1 MATSSSESS
10 RHSRSS
16 RDGQLFSEKL
26 KFFRRSFKRLWWISA
41 VCGMLFASLSFA
53 YFHVTYRPMY
63 KSDVKF
69 TITPL
74 VSSNAESGASV
85 YSFNYNST
93 LAKQMAETF
102 PYIINSGIMGDTLRN
117 DLKRS
122 VNGMISADAVKDTNI
137 FKITVESPSPQ
148 DAYDIVNSIIKN
160 YPKVAEY
167 VIGDTKMNVIEG
179 AEPKLADEPYN
190 KGDYYGYVVL
200 LGVLGITIGIV
211 ATLIDMKVKKT
222 VINRRDIE
230 SYFNG
235 KCVCEIPTVKKKRTS
250 KDGAMIKISQ
260 SLSGFSEA
268 IRVLKQRVRG
278 TLKSNGTKVVGVTS
292 AVHGEG
298 KTTVAYNLAK
308 ALSNSDEKVILID
321 MDLHGRNVQKYLN
334 RKQEVSNVGISE
346 VVVGKAQVSEVV
358 NSISDNLDVL
368 FAGEEMVK
376 FNKDA
381 FASVFEY
388 AREHYDYVIVDMATC
403 SLASETVLIGD
414 LCDEMLFV
422 VRSNTIS
429 PDKVYNSLKDMAFS
443 DVRMM
448 GFIVNCVN
456 PGSDLG
462 GYKYYGRYG
471 RRRYGYGYGY
481 GYSNYGRGHNYRR
494 SGELIAETDHSDG
507 WRSK

>member
-1 MATSSSESS
+1 MATNSGES
-10 RHSRSS
+10 SRSS
-16 RDGQLFSEKL
+16 RSSSDGQMFSEKF

-53 YFHVTYRPMY
+53 YFHITYRPMY
-63 KSDVKF
+63 RSDVKF

-74 VSSNAESGASV
+74 VSSDAESGASV

-93 LAKQMAETF
+93 LARQMAKTF
-102 PYIINSGIMGDTLRN
+102 PYIINSGIMGDILNN
-117 DLKRS
+117 DLQRP
-122 VNGMISADAVKDTNI
+122 VNGIISAESVENTNI
-137 FKITVESPSPQ
+137 FKISASSSSAQ

-179 AEPKLADEPYN
+179 AEPKLATAPYN
-190 KGDYYGYVVL
+190 EGDYYGKVIL
-200 LGVLGITIGIV
+200 LGALGIALGIV
-211 ATLIDMKVKKT
+211 ATFIDMKVKKT
-222 VINRRDIE
+222 VINKRDIE

-235 KCVCEIPTVKKKRTS
+235 KCICEIPTVKKKRTS
-250 KDGAMIKISQ
+250 KDGTIIKISQ

-278 TLKSNGTKVVGVTS
+278 VLKANGTKVVGITS
-292 AVHGEG
+292 AVHDEG

-308 ALSNSDEKVILID
+308 SLSNSDEKVILID

-334 RKQEVSNVGISE
+334 RKQEVSNIGIAD
-346 VVVGKAQVSEVV
+346 VVAGKAQIGDVI
-358 NSISDNLDVL
+358 NSISDTMDVL
-368 FAGEEMVK
+368 FAGEQIVK
-376 FNKDA
+376 FNKDV
-381 FASVFEY
+381 FAPVFEY
-388 AREHYDYVIVDMATC
+388 AREHYDYVIVDMSTC

-422 VRSNTIS
+422 VRSNFIS
-429 PDKVYNSLKDMAFS
+429 PDKVYSSLKDMAFS

-494 SGELIAETDHSDG
+494 SGELIAETDSNDG
-507 WRSK
+507 LRPK

>member
-1 MATSSSESS
+1 MATKSGESS
-10 RHSRSS
+10 RNSRSS
-16 RDGQLFSEKL
+16 SDSQLFSEKF

-41 VCGMLFASLSFA
+41 VCGMLFASFSFA
-53 YFHVTYRPMY
+53 YFRITYRPMY
-63 KSDVKF
+63 RSDVKF

-74 VSSNAESGASV
+74 VSSDAESGASV

-93 LAKQMAETF
+93 LAKQMAQTF

-117 DLKRS
+117 DLQRPI
-122 VNGMISADAVKDTNI
+122 NGIVSAEAVQNTNI
-137 FKITVESPSPQ
+137 FKISVFSSSPQ
-148 DAYDIVNSIIKN
+148 DAYDIVNSIIRN

-179 AEPKLADEPYN
+179 AEPKLATEPYN
-190 KGDYYGYVVL
+190 EGDYYGYVTL
-200 LGVLGITIGIV
+200 LGAFGVALGVV
-211 ATLIDMKVKKT
+211 ATFIDMKVKKT

-235 KCVCEIPTVKKKRTS
+235 KCICEIPTVKKKRTS
-250 KDGAMIKISQ
+250 KDGTIIKISQ

-278 TLKSNGTKVVGVTS
+278 VLKSNGTKVVGITS

-308 ALSNSDEKVILID
+308 SLSNSDEKVILID
-321 MDLHGRNVQKYLN
+321 MDLHGRKIQKYLN
-334 RKQEVSNVGISE
+334 HKQEVSNAGITD
-346 VVVGKAQVSEVV
+346 VVAGKAQIGDVI
-358 NSISDNLDVL
+358 NSISDTMDVL
-368 FAGEEMVK
+368 FAGEEIIK
-376 FNKDA
+376 FNKDT
-381 FASVFEY
+381 FAPVFEY
-388 AREHYDYVIVDMATC
+388 AREHYDYVIVDMSTC

-422 VRSNTIS
+422 VRSNFIS
-429 PDKVYNSLKDMAFS
+429 PDKVYSSIKDMAFS

-448 GFIVNCVN
+448 GFIVNSVN

-494 SGELIAETDHSDG
+494 SGELIAEIDSNDVLK
-507 WRSK
+507 SK

>member
-1 MATSSSESS
+1 MATNSGS
-10 RHSRSS
+10 SRSS
-16 RDGQLFSEKL
+16 RSSSDGQMFSEKF

-41 VCGMLFASLSFA
+41 VCGMLFASISFA

-74 VSSNAESGASV
+74 VSSDAESGASV

-93 LAKQMAETF
+93 LAKQMAKTF

-117 DLKRS
+117 DLQRP
-122 VNGMISADAVKDTNI
+122 VNGFISADAVTNTNI
-137 FKITVESPSPQ
+137 FKISVASTSAQ
-148 DAYDIVNSIIKN
+148 DAYDIVNSIIRN

-179 AEPKLADEPYN
+179 AAPKLATEPYN
-190 KGDYYGYVVL
+190 KGDYYGYVMVL
-200 LGVLGITIGIV
+200 ALIGVAVGIV
-211 ATLIDMKVKKT
+211 VTFIDMKVKKT
-222 VINRRDIE
+222 VINKRDIE

-235 KCVCEIPTVKKKRTS
+235 KCVCEIPTVKQKRTS

-278 TLKSNGTKVVGVTS
+278 TLKSNGTKVVGITS
-292 AVHGEG
+292 SVHNEG

-308 ALSNSDEKVILID
+308 ALSNSDEKVLLID

-334 RKQEVSNVGISE
+334 RRQQVSNLGITD
-346 VVVGKAQVSEVV
+346 VVAGKSQIGEVV
-358 NSISDNLDVL
+358 NSLSDTLDVL
-368 FAGEEMVK
+368 FAGEEVIK
-376 FNKDA
+376 FSKSA
-381 FASVFEY
+381 FEEVFDY
-388 AREHYDYVIVDMATC
+388 ARENYDYVIVDMSTC
-403 SLASETVLIGD
+403 SFASETVLVGD

-422 VRSNTIS
+422 VRSNFIS

-443 DVRMM
+443 DIRMM

-481 GYSNYGRGHNYRR
+481 GYSNYGRGHNYHRA
-494 SGELIAETDHSDG
+494 GELIAETDQNDSLK
-507 WRSK
+507 SK

>member
-1 MATSSSESS
+1 MASSSSG

-16 RDGQLFSEKL
+16 GDGQLFSEKF
-26 KFFRRSFKRLWWISA
+26 KTFRRSFRRLWWISA
-41 VCGMLFASLSFA
+41 VCGILFASFSFA
-53 YFHVTYRPMY
+53 YFHITYRPMY
-63 KSDVKF
+63 RSDVKF

-102 PYIINSGIMGDTLRN
+102 PYIINSGIMGDTLVN
-117 DLKRS
+117 DLQRP
-122 VNGMISADAVKDTNI
+122 VNGMISAEAVKDTNI
-137 FKITVESPSPQ
+137 FKITVSSPKPQ
-148 DAYDIVNSIIKN
+148 DAYDIVNSIIRN

-179 AEPKLADEPYN
+179 AEPKLATAPYN
-190 KGDYYGYVVL
+190 KGDYYGYVAL
-200 LGVLGITIGIV
+200 LGLLGISIGII
-211 ATLIDMKVKKT
+211 ATLVDMRIKKT
-222 VINRRDIE
+222 VINKRDIE
-230 SYFNG
+230 SFFNG

-250 KDGAMIKISQ
+250 KDGAMIRISQ

-278 TLKSNGTKVVGVTS
+278 TLKSNGTKVVGITS

-334 RKQEVSNVGISE
+334 RKQEVSNAGIAE
-346 VVVGKAQVSEVV
+346 IVVGKAEVQDV
-358 NSISDNLDVL
+358 INSISDTMDVL
-368 FAGEEMVK
+368 FAGEEVIK
-376 FNKDA
+376 FNKDT
-381 FASVFEY
+381 FEDIFKY
-388 AREHYDYVIVDMATC
+388 AREHYDYVIVDMSTC

-422 VRSNTIS
+422 VRSNSIS

-494 SGELIAETDHSDG
+494 SGELIAETDSNDG
-507 WRSK
+507 LRSK